1 MHSLTSENSDFWEIT
16 KEDVE
21 DRINWVPKQ

>member
-1 MHSLTSENSDFWEIT
+1 MHSLTSENSDFWGIAQ
-16 KEDVE
+16 EDVE